1 MPAASPCSA
10 AQGACIYGHDQHMF
24 RSLRALLDEPTP
36 VLAPLAL
43 DPLMARL
50 AEQAGFR
57 AVYLGGGGLGYAKT
71 FLEANLDLSEM
82 ARTGTEIA
90 SVTEVPIILDGACG
104 WGDPMHLRR
113 TIALAEA
120 AGFAA
125 IEIEDQEF
133 PKRAGHHVGEDRIV
147 SEELMAEKIRAAVAA
162 RRQPDFLIIARTNA
176 AEPDEALRRGEA
188 YRAAG
193 ADVLIPIVGARPDP
207 EVVAGVGERLGPPL
221 MFLAPPGGLATVD
234 VRLEDLHAAGFR
246 IVTDAMS
253 LHLLVYAVLKAGYTE
268 LAGNGFQIQAPRD
281 WWQILEEL
289 HETIDLD
296 ALLATERGTA
306 ERR

>member
-1 MPAASPCSA
+1 
-10 AQGACIYGHDQHMF
+10 MF
-24 RSLRALLDEPTP
+24 RSLRALLAEPQP
-36 VLAPLAL
+36 VLAPLVL

-50 AEQAGFR
+50 AEQAGFG
-57 AVYLGGGGLGYAKT
+57 AVYLGGGGLGYSKT

-82 ARTGTEIA
+82 ARTGVDIA
-90 SVTEVPIILDGACG
+90 AVTQVPIILDGACG
-104 WGDPMHLRR
+104 WGDAMHLRR

-133 PKRAGHHVGEDRIV
+133 PKRAGHHVGEDRLV
-147 SEELMAEKIRAAVAA
+147 SQELMVAKIRSAVAA
-162 RRQPDFLIIARTNA
+162 RRDPDFLVVARTNVA
-176 AEPDEALRRGEA
+176 DPEEALRRSEA

-207 EVVAGVGERLGPPL
+207 AVVAGVGERLGPPL
-221 MFLAPPGGLATVD
+221 MFLCPPGGLAHVGLGLD
-234 VRLEDLHAAGFR
+234 DLHAAGFR

-253 LHLLVYAVLKAGYTE
+253 LHLLVYAVLKAGYAE
-268 LAGNGFQIQAPRD
+268 LAGSGFRIEPGRTPED
-281 WWQILEEL
+281 WWRLVGEL

-296 ALLATERGTA
+296 ALLGAERG
-306 ERR
+306 

>member
-1 MPAASPCSA
+1 V
-10 AQGACIYGHDQHMF
+10 CIYGHDQRM
-24 RSLRALLDEPTP
+24 LRALLDEPTP

-82 ARTGTEIA
+82 ARAGTEIA
-90 SVTEVPIILDGACG
+90 SATAVPIILDGACG
-104 WGDPMHLRR
+104 WGDAMHLRR

-133 PKRAGHHVGEDRIV
+133 PKRASHHVGEDRIV
-147 SEELMAEKIRAAVAA
+147 SEELMMEKIRSAVAA
-162 RRQPDFLIIARTNA
+162 RRDPDFLIVARTNA
-176 AEPDEALRRGEA
+176 AEPEEALRRSEA

-207 EVVAGVGERLGPPL
+207 EVVAGIGERLGPPL

-234 VRLEDLHAAGFR
+234 LGLEDLHAAGFR

-253 LHLLVYAVLKAGYTE
+253 LHLLVYAALKAGYAE
-268 LAGNGFQIQAPRD
+268 LASNGFRIEAPRD

-296 ALLATERGTA
+296 ALLDAERGTTGA
-306 ERR
+306 R